1 MAKKTEP
8 VVSGGKIIP
17 PHIVQFLESF
27 MRWLAHADEDKEV
40 YEAVFGASLE
50 SLYDAQEA
58 VHEGDIEAAIK
69 NMLVVG
75 VEAIAETQDNPEM
88 SLKEATELQIGM
100 FEKLNETRAVM
111 TTLVMHQWA
120 NYNGTEIPSDLKLG
134 GEGDLYSSTF
144 EDAE

>member
-1 MAKKTEP
+1 MAKKATE

-17 PHIVQFLESF
+17 PHIVQILESF
-27 MRWLAHADEDKEV
+27 MKWLAHAEEDKET

-50 SLYDAQEA
+50 SLYDSQDA
-58 VHEGDIEAAIK
+58 VHEGDIEAAVK
-69 NMLVVG
+69 KVLVAG
-75 VEAIAETQDNPEM
+75 VEAIAETQDSPEM

-100 FEKLNETRAVM
+100 FEKLNETRAIM

-120 NYNGTEIPSDLKLG
+120 SYHGTEIPSDLKLG
-134 GEGDLYSSTF
+134 GEGDVYSSTF